1 VAELAAAPSDRT
13 APSESTSARRRVS
26 GWAAVVIAC
35 TVVVVAVLAT
45 FAVVWATSATKGS
58 TSYTAT
64 LPGTLLGIEIALDD
78 GDVEIVGAS
87 GTDVFVNRSDSGAFG
102 LAPSERRMILGNVF
116 RLESSCPRLIIGSC
130 KARYRISVPEKVRVK
145 IEATRGDVRVNAHR
159 GLVDL
164 STSGGNISVEAFCG
178 TLVRATAKGGDID
191 VSASCPPQ
199 RVEVRTDT
207 GDVTVAVPSGMYS
220 IEADSNTGTAE
231 VDALTSLDTAPFRI
245 QALSNSGDVIVR
257 PGT

>member
-1 VAELAAAPSDRT
+1 VAEIAAGPSDRS
-13 APSESTSARRRVS
+13 AAADSTSAGGRVS
-26 GWAAVVIAC
+26 GSAAVVIAC
-35 TVVVVAVLAT
+35 TLVVAAALAT
-45 FAVVWATSATKGS
+45 FVVVWVTSATTGS

-87 GTDVFVNRSDSGAFG
+87 GTDVFVERTDSGTFG

-116 RLESSCPRLIIGSC
+116 RIESSCPRLVVGSC
-130 KARYRISVPEKVRVK
+130 EAHYRLSVPEKVRVT
-145 IEATRGDVRVNAHR
+145 IEAARGDVRVNAHR

-164 STSGGNISVEAFCG
+164 STRAGDISVEAFCG
-178 TLVRATAKGGDID
+178 TLVRATAKGGDVD

-199 RVEVRTDT
+199 TVEVRTDT
-207 GDVTVAVPSGMYS
+207 GDVRVAVPPGMYS
-220 IEADSNTGTAE
+220 IEADSNAGNAE
-231 VDALTSLDTAPFRI
+231 VDGLTALDTAPFRI

>member
-1 VAELAAAPSDRT
+1 MAEIAAAPSDRSE
-13 APSESTSARRRVS
+13 ASESTSARRRVS

-35 TVVVVAVLAT
+35 AVVVTAVLAT
-45 FAVVWATSATKGS
+45 FAVLWATSAATGS

-64 LPGTLLGIEIALDD
+64 IPGTLLGIEIALDD

-87 GTDVFVNRSDSGAFG
+87 GTDVFVDRTDSGTFG

-116 RLESSCPRLIIGSC
+116 RIESSCPRLIVGRC
-130 KARYRISVPEKVRVK
+130 EARYRLSVPEKVRVT

-164 STSGGNISVEAFCG
+164 STGAGNISVEAFCG
-178 TLVRATAKGGDID
+178 TLVRATAKGGDVD

-199 RVEVRTDT
+199 RVEVRTDS
-207 GDVTVAVPSGMYS
+207 GDVRVAVPPGMYS
-220 IEADSNTGTAE
+220 IEADSNTGNAE
-231 VDALTSLDTAPFRI
+231 VDGLTALDTAPFRI

-257 PGT
+257 SGT